1 MNLLD
6 PRTEVEQQ
14 EFFKLCFSKFR
25 DAVAGD
31 MADKA
36 QLIFERPAEGW
47 WPAEKI
53 VIEYDGKL
61 HFYPVRDDGDKA
73 KSIAAAVD
81 TLVYEYVLG
90 GNF

>member
-1 MNLLD
+1 MSILD
-6 PRTEVEQQ
+6 QRTHEEQA
-14 EFFKLCFSKFR
+14 EFFMQCFSKFSTP
-25 DAVAGD
+25 VADD
-31 MADKA
+31 MANSAK
-36 QLIFERPAEGW
+36 LIFERPAEW